1 MSSVKIKDLIYGG
14 DIFRKL
20 RENMFERIMVID
32 SPGAG
37 KSNGLLMAIIRERW
51 KKDCGYVIQYFYWII
66 RLNYA

>member
-51 KKDCGYVIQYFYWII
+51 KKD
-66 RLNYA
+66 